1 MRMMHLNWKRS
12 LALVA
17 LLVAFNGAESTVAVA
32 QSDKPEAPPAPAP
45 ELAPELAPAA
55 PADSA
60 ANEEAT
66 ETPRA
71 PKPPPPSARAE
82 DAFRRRYGL
91 VARPAPTIPGKPVRQ
106 AEKPARGSKLEAK
119 LKQIVLPE
127 VAFDGLPLSEVLRF
141 LSDESVKRD
150 PDETGVN
157 FLINPNFRP
166 VTLTGRVDP
175 VTGLPVA
182 TVPEQFDMAAVIVK
196 FNLPLRHVM
205 MKDVLDAIVTV
216 ADHPIKYSLEDYA
229 VVFSAKAEMVGDQ
242 PVVVVHTAGTP
253 GPAQTSVPKPNI
265 GPMATEQPSR
275 PGTKLRSPGK
285 PHKPAAELADVK
297 PQTFNIDFGSGAP
310 SEQVGPAAAGQ
321 AGDYWNTVSV
331 GFNDHHTESDLK
343 FARGNPSPIEVEMIN
358 LGGGW
363 TSSHTLGVK
372 DPMLDTYNYPTGNRG
387 GNSTVILHQVPAGK
401 YSVYIYGFGPN
412 PDYYGDYTL
421 SVGTLK
427 YGRKQTYQKK
437 GTFRDTKW
445 IEGLQYVRYSNVKV
459 GEGQDVEVLIQPG
472 REVTD
477 PSGRSFA
484 DGYICGMQL
493 IPEGRLGVTSKG
505 DRAQAARPR
514 GAATPA
520 GLVSWWPGE
529 GDASDVIGHNPGTL
543 RNGATFAAGKVGR
556 AFDLNGTSQYVDVP
570 DSESLNPTQCITV
583 EAWIYPKL
591 PLDPVAA
598 PIIKKAGGGGP
609 WGQDNGYALE
619 LLGPEEVRFGVCV
632 TENETWNI
640 TESAPLTPD
649 KWSHVAGVYD
659 GAHVSFYLN
668 GELVGTP
675 LAASGRIMPSHRP
688 LQIGHDASNPE
699 RYFHG
704 LIDEARVYNIALSA
718 AQIQA
723 IYKGGSTGKRRST
736 R

>member
-1 MRMMHLNWKRS
+1 MRTMRLNWKRS
-12 LALVA
+12 LAMLA
-17 LLVAFNGAESTVAVA
+17 LLVAFNGAESTVTVA
-32 QSDKPEAPPAPAP
+32 QPDKPEPPPAPAP
-45 ELAPELAPAA
+45 ELAPAA
-55 PADSA
+55 PVDSPV
-60 ANEEAT
+60 NTEAT
-66 ETPRA
+66 EAPRT
-71 PKPPPPSARAE
+71 PKPPPPPAAAE

-91 VARPAPTIPGKPVRQ
+91 IARPAPTIPGKPVRR
-106 AEKPARGSKLEAK
+106 AERLARGSKLEAK

-141 LSDESVKRD
+141 LSDESIKRD

-157 FLINPNFRP
+157 FLINPNFHP
-166 VTLTGRVDP
+166 VTLTGKVDP
-175 VTGLPVA
+175 ITGLPVA
-182 TVPEQFDMAAVIVK
+182 AAPEQFDLATVIVK
-196 FNLPLRHVM
+196 FNLLLRHVT
-205 MKDVLDAIVTV
+205 MKNVLDAIVTV
-216 ADHPIKYSLEDYA
+216 ADHPIEYALEDYA
-229 VVFSAKAEMVGDQ
+229 VVFSAKAETVGDQ
-242 PVVVVHTAGTP
+242 PVVVAHAETAP
-253 GPAQTSVPKPNI
+253 EPAQTSVPKPNI
-265 GPMATEQPSR
+265 GPMATQQPR
-275 PGTKLRSPGK
+275 PPGRKLQSPGK
-285 PHKPAAELADVK
+285 AHKPAAELADVK

-310 SEQVGPAAAGQ
+310 SEQVGPAAAGR
-321 AGDYWNTVSV
+321 AGDFWNTVSV

-343 FARGNPSPIEVEMIN
+343 FAGGDRSPIEVEMIN

-363 TSSHTLGVK
+363 SSSHTLGVK
-372 DPMLDTYNYPTGNRG
+372 APMLDTYNYPTGNRG
-387 GNSTVILHQVPAGK
+387 GNSTVILHHVPPGN
-401 YSVYIYGFGPN
+401 YTVYIYGHGPN
-412 PDYYGDYTL
+412 PVYYGDYTL
-421 SVGTLK
+421 TVGTHD
-427 YGRKQTYQKK
+427 YGRKQTSSKMDAI
-437 GTFRDTKW
+437 RNTKW
-445 IEGLQYVRYSNVKV
+445 VENSQYVKFSKVKV
-459 GEGQDVEVLIQPG
+459 GAGEEIEVLIQPG
-472 REVTD
+472 AQVTD
-477 PSGRSFA
+477 PSGRTFA
-484 DGYICGMQL
+484 DAMICGMQL
-493 IPEGRLGVTSKG
+493 IPVSRPGVTAKG
-505 DRAQAARPR
+505 DRAQAGRARRAPL
-514 GAATPA
+514 PA

-529 GDASDVIGHNPGTL
+529 GDGSDVIGHNPGTL
-543 RNGATFAAGKVGR
+543 RNSAIFAPGKVGR

-570 DSESLNPTQCITV
+570 DSDSFNPTQCITV
-583 EAWIYPKL
+583 EAWIYPRL

-632 TENETWNI
+632 DENETWNI

-688 LQIGHDASNPE
+688 LQIGHDTSNPE

-704 LIDEARVYNIALSA
+704 LIDEARVYNTALSA